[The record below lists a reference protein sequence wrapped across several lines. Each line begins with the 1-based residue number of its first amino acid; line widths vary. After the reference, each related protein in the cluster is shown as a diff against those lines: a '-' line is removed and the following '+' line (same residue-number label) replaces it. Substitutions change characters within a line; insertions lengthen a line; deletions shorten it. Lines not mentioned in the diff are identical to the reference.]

1 MCTIIACVPSP
12 TVAAYCIEQHQNI
25 RRNQMKRSLVTVV
38 IFLAIFISGCNTSPA
53 PPQQGPPGQQGAQGQ
68 SGQQGQQRDQGQSG
82 QQGHR
87 GDQGQSGQQGQQG
100 DQGQSGQ
107 QGHRG
112 DQGQSGQQGQQGP
125 GAPCP
130 AGQHRYTDPATGEVR
145 CVRD

>member
-1 MCTIIACVPSP
+1 
-12 TVAAYCIEQHQNI
+12 
-25 RRNQMKRSLVTVV
+25 MKRSLVTVV

-68 SGQQGQQRDQGQSG
+68 SGQQGQQ
-82 QQGHR
+82 
-87 GDQGQSGQQGQQG
+87 
-100 DQGQSGQ
+100 
-107 QGHRG
+107 
-112 DQGQSGQQGQQGP
+112 GP